1 MAILK
6 KQGLDRAALAAV
18 AALGLAAA
26 SGPALAQDQIT
37 LRSADTH
44 AEDYPTVQAV
54 AYMGELLDGW
64 TNGRITIEVYP
75 GRQLGEERDTI
86 EQTIIGALDMNR
98 VNLAPLNNIVPETAI
113 PSLPYI
119 FRSVDHMHRAMD
131 GEIGQQIMAALEPH
145 GLVGLAYYDSGARS
159 FYNTVRPINSPADM
173 EGLRIRVQNSD
184 LFVSMVEALGAN
196 ATPME
201 FGQVYDALR
210 TGVIDGAENNWPSY
224 ESTRHFEVAPHY
236 TLDQHSLSPEILVM
250 SKIVWD
256 GLSAEDQELVAKA
269 AALSVPRMRDLWNE
283 RVAASREV
291 VEANGNEV
299 VEEVDKQPFIDAMG
313 PVYEQFVTTPELQDL
328 VDRIQAMP

>member
-1 MAILK
+1 M
-6 KQGLDRAALAAV
+6 
-18 AALGLAAA
+18 AAA
-26 SGPALAQDQIT
+26 SAVGLCMTAASADDIV
-37 LRSADTH
+37 LRAADTH
-44 AEDYPTVQAV
+44 DAGYPTVEAV
-54 AYMGELLDGW
+54 AYMGQLLSDW
-64 TNGRITIEVYP
+64 TGGRITIETYP

-86 EQTIIGALDMNR
+86 EQTMIGALDINR

-119 FRSVDHMHRAMD
+119 FRSIDHMHRAMD

-145 GLVGLAYYDSGARS
+145 GLVGLAFYDSGARS
-159 FYNTVRPINSPADM
+159 FYNTVRPIHSPADM

-184 LFVSMVEALGAN
+184 LFVAMVEALGAN

-224 ESTRHFEVAPHY
+224 ESTRHFEVAQYY
-236 TLDQHSLSPEILVM
+236 TLDQHSLSPEILMM

-256 GLSAEDQELVAKA
+256 GLSEEDQDLVMKA
-269 AALSVPRMRDLWNE
+269 AALSVPYMRQLWEE
-283 RVAASREV
+283 REAASRDIV
-291 VEANGNEV
+291 VANGNEI

-313 PVYEQFVTTPELQDL
+313 PVYEQFATTPELQAL
-328 VDRIQAMP
+328 VERIQALP